1 MNRASTAC
9 LAVLLATALAPTAR
23 AEEPLTFSLTP
34 YIWLPSI
41 DAGLGVS
48 GTPVSV
54 ENSSGIDDIFNGEID
69 FALLL
74 TGQVRKGRWGLLYDA
89 QFVTF
94 DFDGDRQG
102 TFEPHADVTFFD
114 ATLLA
119 AYQVIEHDRGNVNIA
134 AGARGIYADVDL
146 TVRSTASSAVFEGG
160 ASKTWVDPI
169 IGVMGTYRF
178 NDSWAVHG
186 YADVG
191 GFGVSSEL
199 TYQLLGTVSYSFN
212 DNIALQIGYR
222 YFAVDFEDG
231 PFEFDVK
238 LFGPIIGLTFKF

>member
-1 MNRASTAC
+1 MNRASTAS
-9 LAVLLATALAPTAR
+9 LALLLASALAPTAR

-34 YIWLPSI
+34 YIWLPAVDTGLSV
-41 DAGLGVS
+41 AGAAV
-48 GTPVSV
+48 PV
-54 ENSSGIDDIFNGEID
+54 ESSSDVVDIFDSGID

-74 TGQVRKGRWGLLYDA
+74 TGQVRKGRLGLLYDA

-94 DFDGDRQG
+94 DVDGDPVG
-102 TFEPHADVTFFD
+102 NFEPDADVTFFD

-119 AYQVIEHDRGNVNIA
+119 SYQVIDHDRGNVNLA
-134 AGARGIYADVDL
+134 AGARGLYADVDL
-146 TVRSTASSAVFEGG
+146 TVRSTTSSAVAEGG

-169 IGVMGTYRF
+169 IGIMGTYRF
-178 NDSWAVHG
+178 NDAWAVLG
-186 YADVG
+186 YADIG

-212 DNIALQIGYR
+212 EHIALQIGYR

-231 PFEFDVK
+231 PFEFDIK